1 MSEQERP
8 LIDRVWEFTKDISVK
23 VSRKAEKHWK
33 INTLRVEIASIRHR
47 INVKYKELGRYVYES
62 VKSQTLEEDSY
73 KASLREFFDELKR
86 LEGEILQ
93 RENRIE
99 ILEQEMNEAPEQKQQ
114 PPPFPGE
121 SAQETVDDEAEVV
134 EAEVVEAEQIEDSTE
149 SDEGSKDGQETSE
162 AEEAKDD
169 PEPTDSG
176 SSEISPEGDKST
188 GDEPTG
194 KDDSGDTEAAAQ
206 DTESDKTGPSKGEES
221 TSN

>member
-8 LIDRVWEFTKDISVK
+8 LMDRVWEFTKDISVK

-86 LEGEILQ
+86 LEGDILQ

-99 ILEQEMNEAPEQKQQ
+99 ILEREMQESEKQQ
-114 PPPFPGE
+114 SSTPPPIPANITSDADPSSE
-121 SAQETVDDEAEVV
+121 ADSEDEETTDSSATTADSEDQDVPEPSAQEPKESEGSSNQAENDS
-134 EAEVVEAEQIEDSTE
+134 EDSKAE
-149 SDEGSKDGQETSE
+149 SNEQPSEE
-162 AEEAKDD
+162 AEE
-169 PEPTDSG
+169 
-176 SSEISPEGDKST
+176 DK
-188 GDEPTG
+188 
-194 KDDSGDTEAAAQ
+194 K
-206 DTESDKTGPSKGEES
+206 EEKAD
-221 TSN
+221 